1 MWEEWVS
8 QQRSNTFKRP
18 CIPHLVLTWSRLPQQ
33 VSVRPGIPGLDKY
46 SLKEEKVRRQCYS
59 LSRVWLFVILWT
71 IARQASLSLG
81 FPRQEYWSGLPFP
94 SPGDLPDQ
102 GIEPGSLALQADSVL
117 SEPPGKPSKDR
128 VKSNHHTWLRTLT
141 CSILFIC
148 WAPIMCWALIPDAE
162 THPPQF
168 RSQW

>member
-1 MWEEWVS
+1 MLEERVS

-18 CIPHLVLTWSRLPQQ
+18 CIPHLVLTWSRLSQQ

-46 SLKEEKVRRQCYS
+46 SLKEEKKKTMLFTQSCLTLCDPMNYS
-59 LSRVWLFVILWT
+59 PAGSSIF
-71 IARQASLSLG
+71 G

-94 SPGDLPDQ
+94 SPGDLPDR
-102 GIEPGSLALQADSVL
+102 GIEPGSPALQADSVL

-128 VKSNHHTWLRTLT
+128 VKNNHHTWLRTLT

-148 WAPIMCWALIPDAE
+148 
-162 THPPQF
+162 
-168 RSQW
+168 